1 MDTKMNRELLIKGWS
16 LCVGTM
22 DAITGFLLVF
32 APGVVLKLLGISP
45 PDETAMV
52 FLSWMGV
59 FITGVG
65 LSYAWAL
72 RISMEGA
79 LVWKVTSMIRFM
91 VAAFIS
97 WKVGTGELERAW
109 LLVALSDAAVA
120 VVQLQILRLGWWREV
135 DI

>member
-1 MDTKMNRELLIKGWS
+1 MNRKLLIKGWS
-16 LCVGTM
+16 LCVGAM
-22 DAITGFLLVF
+22 DASTGLLLIF
-32 APGVVLKLLGISP
+32 APGFVLKLLGISL
-45 PDETAMV
+45 PDDTAMV

-72 RISMEGA
+72 RISLEGA
-79 LVWKVTSMIRFM
+79 LVWKITAMIRFM

-97 WKVGTGELERAW
+97 WKIGSGELEKAW

-120 VVQLQILRLGWWREV
+120 TVQLQILRLGWWREV
-135 DI
+135 DS